1 MLCPCYCSRFSNTLS
16 CVNSPRKCSIFMT
29 HIVENKLNFLQ
40 RVFNFYFTEVD
51 GEFSRCKQILY
62 LACEN
67 LEFSNSNWS
76 VSNSSMN
83 PFLFTWITKHHP
95 LNHSRKMCDSWIWGV
110 SELGLSVPVD
120 KVDNVEHYAGSAPA
134 TIACNDDGRSVRIFP
149 KQLYRFYLYFPLDIF
164 YRLHLFAVWWCYDD
178 SNFVPV

>member
-1 MLCPCYCSRFSNTLS
+1 MWTRFWSWVYWRMVNKEKSLSNMLCPCYCSRFSNTLS

-29 HIVENKLNFLQ
+29 HTVKNKLNFLQ
-40 RVFNFYFTEVD
+40 RVFNFYLTEVD
-51 GEFSRCKQILY
+51 GEFSRCKQILYFY

-95 LNHSRKMCDSWIWGV
+95 LNHSRK
-110 SELGLSVPVD
+110 
-120 KVDNVEHYAGSAPA
+120 NVWLVNLVYPFLL
-134 TIACNDDGRSVRIFP
+134 TKWTTLNIM
-149 KQLYRFYLYFPLDIF
+149 
-164 YRLHLFAVWWCYDD
+164 
-178 SNFVPV
+178 